1 VSDVISDVVVKC
13 ISEVFRIDPDRV
25 VADANLDDLGAN
37 SLRIVELAITIEDEL
52 NLSIPDKNVM
62 ALDPVS
68 TTVTDLVAL
77 VRRFS

>member
-1 VSDVISDVVVKC
+1 MSDVISDVVVKC
-13 ISEVFRIDPDRV
+13 IGEVLRIDPDRI
-25 VADANLDDLGAN
+25 VADASLDDLGAN
-37 SLRIVELAITIEDEL
+37 SLRIVELAITLEDEL

-68 TTVTDLVAL
+68 TTVSDLIAL